1 MTNLQLALIIW
12 ACVTMG
18 IYGWACWPRKRAA
31 EPAEVTPEA
40 PVEVPPEVT
49 PAETVR
55 RCKNG
60 HEMTEKYCKTCRN
73 DRARAKYAAAKQ
85 ARIAAIR
92 KRMAENG

>member
-1 MTNLQLALIIW
+1 MTNLELSLIVW

-31 EPAEVTPEA
+31 EPVEVTPE
-40 PVEVPPEVT
+40 VT
-49 PAETVR
+49 PDDTIR

-60 HEMTEKYCKTCRN
+60 HEMTEKYCKTCKN
-73 DRARAKYAAAKQ
+73 DRARAKYAADKQ

-92 KRMAENG
+92 KRIAEGG